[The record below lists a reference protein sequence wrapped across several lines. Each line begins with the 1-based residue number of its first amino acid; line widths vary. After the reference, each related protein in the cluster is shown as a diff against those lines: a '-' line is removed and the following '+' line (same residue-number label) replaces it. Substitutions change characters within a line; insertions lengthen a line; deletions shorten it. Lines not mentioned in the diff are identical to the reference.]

1 VFTETVFSWP
11 GMGRLF
17 YDALGSRDYPILMGI
32 LLLSAALIV
41 IGNLVADLIYGLL
54 DPRISYQ

>member
-1 VFTETVFSWP
+1 
-11 GMGRLF
+11 MGRLF